1 MLINNKRDSFGNV
14 YRIGEITL
22 SRNTTLKKGVPSVYM
37 EIQNGYDTS
46 INSTDIDELIM
57 VLLAIKRE
65 YETGEEIKWQE
76 SEN

>member
-1 MLINNKRDSFGNV
+1 MLIYNKRDSFGNV

-22 SRNTTLKKGVPSVYM
+22 SRNTTLNVGIPSVYI
-37 EIQNGYDTS
+37 EVQSGYTS

-57 VLLAIKRE
+57 VLHAIKRE